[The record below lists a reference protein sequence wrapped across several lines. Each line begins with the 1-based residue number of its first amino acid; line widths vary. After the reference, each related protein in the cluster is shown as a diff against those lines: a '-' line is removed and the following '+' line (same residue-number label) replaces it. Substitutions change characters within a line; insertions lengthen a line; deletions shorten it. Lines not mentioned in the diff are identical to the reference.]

1 MADQRLSEL
10 LRFPWQTRRNVTSR
24 NVNKFKRD
32 AVVQHLDSFSSE
44 SIQEDRDRL
53 RMTVFYYSM

>member
-10 LRFPWQTRRNVTSR
+10 LRFPWQIRRNVTLR

-32 AVVQHLDSFSSE
+32 AVVQHLNGFSSK
-44 SIQEDRDRL
+44 SIQEERD
-53 RMTVFYYSM
+53 